1 MKKPV
6 PASAAPSVPLD
17 VRATRTAADVLL
29 VLGAGAF
36 VALALLWLSHSPLFS
51 FRVLTLHGDLLHNS
65 VPVIRTQV
73 LPKLKGN
80 YFTIDLR
87 EARSAFET
95 VPWVRRATVQRVWP
109 NRLAVTLEQHR
120 ATAYW
125 EHSGEPDEGGRG
137 GRPGNDGGLLV
148 NLQGEVF
155 EVNLGDVEDEQMPLL
170 SGPQGSSPQVWHM
183 YRRLAPLFGPLGEG
197 IRQLGLSARGS
208 WQATLDSGAR
218 IELGRGSAD
227 EVIQRTQRY
236 AATVGQVAARYQ
248 REGRSVEYADLRH
261 QDAYAL
267 RLRGVST
274 TREPANP
281 SSARGS
287 RR

>member
-1 MKKPV
+1 MKKT
-6 PASAAPSVPLD
+6 ASAGIAAVPFD
-17 VRATRTAADVLL
+17 VRATRLAADALL
-29 VLGAGAF
+29 VLGGGAF
-36 VALALLWLSHSPLFS
+36 VALALLWGAHSPLFS
-51 FRVLTLHGDLLHNS
+51 FRALTLHGDVLHNS

-87 EARSAFET
+87 EARRAFET
-95 VPWVRRATVQRVWP
+95 VPWVRRATVRRVWP
-109 NRLAVTLEQHR
+109 NRLDVTLEQHR

-125 EHSGEPDEGGRG
+125 ERD
-137 GRPGNDGGLLV
+137 DGDPHLV

-155 EVNLGDVEDEQMPLL
+155 EVNLGDVEEEQLPTL
-170 SGPQGSSPQVWHM
+170 SGPDGSSALVWQM
-183 YRRLAPLFGPLGEG
+183 YRRLGPVFGTLGQRVE
-197 IRQLGLSARGS
+197 QLGLSARGS
-208 WQATLDSGAR
+208 WQARLDSGTR

-227 EVIQRTQRY
+227 EVVDRTQRY

-274 TREPANP
+274 TPRDAAPP
-281 SSARGS
+281 PQQSSARRG